1 MLEITANGLNSPE
14 IGYRSIWV
22 AEMCK
27 WASKYFVEGLELVR
41 QLVKE
46 KGIKY
51 RVIIEVN
58 IENKEF
64 FNTLP
69 FIEIRL
75 LDGLRG
81 NFGIRDEMGY
91 MAFMLTKKMMNFY
104 RRTLVILKSLRRNKC
119 NCLKNCGVWP
129 YHFLQE

>member
-1 MLEITANGLNSPE
+1 MLEIIADGLNSPE
-14 IGYRSIWV
+14 IGYRTIWV

-51 RVIIEVN
+51 RVITGVN

-69 FIEIRL
+69 FIEIR
-75 LDGLRG
+75 
-81 NFGIRDEMGY
+81 
-91 MAFMLTKKMMNFY
+91 
-104 RRTLVILKSLRRNKC
+104 
-119 NCLKNCGVWP
+119 
-129 YHFLQE
+129 H